1 MRTTPASLRRWAA
14 IFGIALLAVAV
25 RAAVSLPAV
34 LGDHAVLQRDSAD
47 PVWGWADPGE
57 QVVVSFAGQS
67 LATRADAAGRWR
79 VTLAPLAAAAQPRD
93 LVVQGTNTIRSRD
106 ILVGEAWLCSGQS
119 NMEKPLGER
128 AGQKPVFNYEAELA
142 AANFPEIRLM
152 KVPKTRA
159 DAPAADVRAAWVA
172 CGPVSLDQSKF
183 SAAGYFFG
191 RKLFQELQ
199 VPIGLI
205 DSTWGGTLIE
215 PWTPGSAAG
224 NIYNGMIHPLAPFRL
239 RGVLWY
245 QGETN
250 LMDLNDGANYSGKME
265 RLIDGWRAAWRQP
278 ELPFYYAELAPFA
291 YHLFMPERV
300 ASPELLPRFWEAQAA
315 CRRIPHTGM
324 IVTTDLV
331 DDLFDIHPRNKQEV
345 GRRFAL
351 LALARTYGRSEVVC
365 EGPEFRRLEV
375 RGDRAILHFDGVDGG
390 LMSRDGKALSWFTV
404 AAAGGEFQPAAAE
417 IERDTVV
424 VHSPRVARPAVV
436 RFAWDEGARPN
447 LCNRAGL
454 PALPFRSDG
463 PIWAGHE

>member
-1 MRTTPASLRRWAA
+1 MAASSYRFAA
-14 IFGIALLAVAV
+14 VLGIAVLGGSV
-25 RAAVSLPAV
+25 RGTVSLPAV
-34 LGDHAVLQRDSAD
+34 LGDHAVLQRDAEI
-47 PVWGWADPGE
+47 PVWGWAGPGE
-57 QVVVSFAGQS
+57 PVAVSFAGQTRS
-67 LATRADAAGRWR
+67 TRADAAGRWR
-79 VTLAPLAAAAQPRD
+79 VTLAPLAASAQPRD
-93 LVVQGTNTIRSRD
+93 LLVQGINTVRSRD
-106 ILVGEAWLCSGQS
+106 VLVGEVWLCSGQS

-128 AGQKPVFNYEAELA
+128 AGQKPVFNFEAELA
-142 AANFPEIRLM
+142 AAHFPEIRLM
-152 KVPKTRA
+152 KVPKLKA
-159 DAPAADVRAAWVA
+159 DSPAPDAQTGWVPCEPA
-172 CGPVSLDQSKF
+172 SLDQTKF

-205 DSTWGGTLIE
+205 DSTFGGTLIE
-215 PWTPGSAAG
+215 PWTPGSPAG
-224 NIYNGMIHPLAPFRL
+224 NLYNGMIHPLVPFRL

-278 ELPFYYAELAPFA
+278 DLPFYYAELAPFA

-351 LALARTYGRSEVVC
+351 LALARTYGRNDVVC
-365 EGPEFRRLEV
+365 EGPEYRRLEL

-390 LMSRDGKALSWFTV
+390 LMSRDGKALTWFTV

-417 IERDTVV
+417 IDGDTVV
-424 VHSPRVARPAVV
+424 VHSPRVARPAIV

-454 PALPFRSDG
+454 PALPFRTDSPPPALDR
-463 PIWAGHE
+463 